1 METIYETLCTSV
13 DALSAQYADIG
24 IRKIQFGTSYLGR
37 PIPALQLGGGSHRL
51 LYLGGMTGSI
61 RAAAL
66 LLRFVSDYAAAVRDG
81 MRIAGIDISYL
92 QHTRSITVIP
102 QLNVDGAVLRCD
114 GTDEQNPLLGRLLT
128 MTETKNG
135 DASSENAEN
144 PFADWVCSGRGVD
157 LRYNFDA
164 DFAAAM
170 SASHGIGGA
179 GFPGMYPESEPECA
193 AVAGYLRGAPTTD
206 LVLVFGDGTDTVGSC
221 TCTGQIAW
229 SGADHR
235 TRALA
240 QILSRDIDGRGYE
253 TDSAGCH
260 GSLGDWYRTL
270 HAGPLLHIT
279 LPCETVSDGG
289 GHSSDICPL
298 DGADREQLHAL
309 LRYDK
314 NTSGNILA
322 DAPGDA
328 LARAALT
335 LQYGKLRRMLFHGAV
350 L

>member
-13 DALSAQYADIG
+13 DTLCTQYADIG
-24 IRKIQFGTSYLGR
+24 IRKVSFGTSYLGR
-37 PIPALQLGGGSHRL
+37 TIPAFRLGEGSHRL

-61 RAAAL
+61 RSAAL
-66 LLRFVSDYAAAVRDG
+66 LLRFVSDYAAAVRGG

-92 QHTRSITVIP
+92 QHTRSITVVP

-114 GTDEQNPLLGRLLT
+114 GRDEQNPLLPRLLT
-128 MTETKNG
+128 MTDMQNTDSKDE
-135 DASSENAEN
+135 EN
-144 PFADWVCSGRGVD
+144 PFAHWVCNGRGVD
-157 LRYNFDA
+157 LRYNFDS
-164 DFAAAM
+164 DFAQAM
-170 SASHGIGGA
+170 SVSHGIGGA

-193 AVAGYLRGAPTTD
+193 AVTAYLRGAPTTD
-206 LVLVFGDGTDTVGSC
+206 LTLVFGDGTDSDRRAAGA
-221 TCTGQIAW
+221 GQIAW

-253 TDSAGCH
+253 TDSVGCH

-279 LPCETVSDGG
+279 LPCEAADIADHDSDGF
-289 GHSSDICPL
+289 S
-298 DGADREQLHAL
+298 AEETDREQLHAL
-309 LRYDK
+309 LCQ
-314 NTSGNILA
+314 SGSTA
-322 DAPGDA
+322 HDHVPGDT
-328 LARAALT
+328 LIRAALA
-335 LQYGKLRRMLFHGAV
+335 LQYGKLRKMLFHGAV

>member
-13 DALSAQYADIG
+13 DMLDEQYAGIG
-24 IRKIQFGTSYLGR
+24 IQKIQFGTSYLGR
-37 PIPALQLGGGSHRL
+37 PIPALRLGQGSHRL

-61 RAAAL
+61 RSAAL
-66 LLRFVSDYAAAVRDG
+66 LLRFVSDYAAAVKDG

-92 QHTRSITVIP
+92 QHTRSITVVP

-114 GTDEQNPLLGRLLT
+114 GHDDKNPLTERLLT
-128 MTETKNG
+128 MTKT
-135 DASSENAEN
+135 ENSGTN
-144 PFADWVCSGRGVD
+144 PFAGWVCSGHGVD

-206 LVLVFGDGTDTVGSC
+206 LVLVFGEGTDTVGAC
-221 TCTGQIAW
+221 TGTGQIAW

-235 TRALA
+235 TRSLA

-253 TDSAGCH
+253 TDSAGCY

-279 LPCETVSDGG
+279 LPCEIPASDGEG
-289 GHSSDICPL
+289 MSDLCPL

-309 LRYDK
+309 LRYGGGTP
-314 NTSGNILA
+314 N
-322 DAPGDA
+322 DAPGDT
-328 LARAALT
+328 LARAALA
-335 LQYGKLRRMLFHGAV
+335 LQYGKLRKMLFHGAV

>member
-13 DALSAQYADIG
+13 DMLCTQYADIG

-37 PIPALQLGGGSHRL
+37 PIPALRLGEGSHRL

-61 RAAAL
+61 RTAAL
-66 LLRFVSDYAAAVRDG
+66 LLRYVNDYAAAVRGG

-92 QHTRSITVIP
+92 QHTRSITVVP

-114 GTDEQNPLLGRLLT
+114 GGDEKNPLLPRLLT
-128 MTETKNG
+128 MVETDTANG
-135 DASSENAEN
+135 EN
-144 PFADWVCSGRGVD
+144 PFAHWVCNGRGVD

-206 LVLVFGDGTDTVGSC
+206 LTLVFGDGGDPLGDSDNFDTC
-221 TCTGQIAW
+221 THTGQIAW

-240 QILSRDIDGRGYE
+240 QILSRDIDGRGYK

-260 GSLGDWYRTL
+260 GSLCDWYRTL

-279 LPCETVSDGG
+279 LPCDTPADDGEDASDV
-289 GHSSDICPL
+289 CPFEH
-298 DGADREQLHAL
+298 ADREQLHAL
-309 LRYDK
+309 LRH
-314 NTSGNILA
+314 NGS
-322 DAPGDA
+322 APGDMPGDT

-335 LQYGKLRRMLFHGAV
+335 LQYGKLRKMLFHGAV

>member
-13 DALSAQYADIG
+13 DALSTQYADIG
-24 IRKIQFGTSYLGR
+24 IRKMQFGTSYLGR
-37 PIPALQLGGGSHRL
+37 PIPALQLGEGSHRL

-61 RAAAL
+61 RTAAL
-66 LLRFVSDYAAAVRDG
+66 LLRFAGDYAAAVRDG

-92 QHTRSITVIP
+92 QHTRTITVVP

-114 GTDEQNPLLGRLLT
+114 GTDENNPLLQRLLT
-128 MTETKNG
+128 MTEAETNG
-135 DASSENAEN
+135 APSSAAEAN
-144 PFADWVCSGRGVD
+144 PFAHWVCSGHGVD

-193 AVAGYLRGAPTTD
+193 AVTGYLRGAPTTD
-206 LVLVFGDGTDTVGSC
+206 LVLVFGDGADTVGSC
-221 TCTGQIAW
+221 TVTGQIAW

-279 LPCETVSDGG
+279 LPCEMTPDSGD
-289 GHSSDICPL
+289 HSSGICPL
-298 DGADREQLHAL
+298 DTADREQLHAL
-309 LRYDK
+309 LRHE
-314 NTSGNILA
+314 GGIPG
-322 DAPGDA
+322 DAPGDT

-335 LQYGKLRRMLFHGAV
+335 LQYGKLRKMLFHGAV